1 MYGNFL
7 SGRFYV
13 KKRDVLFFLEGAAV
27 IVIVLF
33 FIIILVILVINYVFL
48 NDKGFLNFYWVN
60 VVFRFWNFFFIG
72 VYLYVDEIVKI
83 KYLVDVIVI
92 IYWIFV
98 LFLLVL
104 FWIGYLIG
112 VLEKKEFIKFFEYIF
127 LFKKKS

>member
-13 KKRDVLFFLEGAAV
+13 KKRDVLFFLEGVVV